1 LKTFYV
7 VLQDYKQFL
16 PTTFVVVAGYEPE
29 FLQTVRHQVQRPSV
43 GGRGP
48 VQHRHVLP
56 RVLGVHRRGT
66 QERR

>member
-1 LKTFYV
+1 MLFYKIINSLY
-7 VLQDYKQFL
+7 LQLLFCY
-16 PTTFVVVAGYEPE
+16 VVAGYEPE

-48 VQHRHVLP
+48 VQHRDVLP